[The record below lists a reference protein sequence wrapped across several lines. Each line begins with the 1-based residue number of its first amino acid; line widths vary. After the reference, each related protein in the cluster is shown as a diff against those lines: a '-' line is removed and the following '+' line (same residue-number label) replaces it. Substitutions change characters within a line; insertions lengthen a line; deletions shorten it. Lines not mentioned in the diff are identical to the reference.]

1 MAWGGRAGALCENWH
16 ENGMRSGM
24 RACRVSPPFWV
35 AAGLWRHVVVLSGWG
50 TVWARRGWSSHPAG
64 RLLAAHRLPPA
75 CSYWLTALTRCIP
88 LPACLLC
95 YVLGFAW
102 PPTQHSGMV
111 ESAFEFADVCRKHDY
126 HNFVFSMK
134 ASNPLVMVQVG
145 GSPEGGGGTGRRER
159 RRGDGG

>member
-1 MAWGGRAGALCENWH
+1 
-16 ENGMRSGM
+16 
-24 RACRVSPPFWV
+24 
-35 AAGLWRHVVVLSGWG
+35 
-50 TVWARRGWSSHPAG
+50 
-64 RLLAAHRLPPA
+64 
-75 CSYWLTALTRCIP
+75 
-88 LPACLLC
+88 
-95 YVLGFAW
+95 
-102 PPTQHSGMV
+102 MV